1 MNKYR
6 GWYYQTNMADLIKQL
21 NKKLKKTWLKL
32 LQAEVKHKENK
43 VFKLRN
49 KIIQLELE
57 LKKV

>member
-1 MNKYR
+1 
-6 GWYYQTNMADLIKQL
+6 MADLIKQL

-32 LQAEVKHKENK
+32 LKAEVAHKENK

-49 KIIQLELE
+49 KIIKLELE